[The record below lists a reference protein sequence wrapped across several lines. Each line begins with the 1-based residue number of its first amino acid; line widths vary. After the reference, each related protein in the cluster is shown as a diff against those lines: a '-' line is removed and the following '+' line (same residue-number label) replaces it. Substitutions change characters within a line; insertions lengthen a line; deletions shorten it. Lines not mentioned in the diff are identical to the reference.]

1 MFNGIIYNSGTI
13 VKIKKGKNYSEVVLK
28 TSLKFNKSE
37 IGSSLCCNGTCLT
50 ITKIKNNL
58 VSFYLSDE
66 TIRRTSFGSSKN
78 GDSINLEKS
87 LNYGHKIYKGAK
99 ALEANT
105 LSDLYY
111 ILISHWQNPTEV
123 VTNSKE
129 SQTFLSEFK
138 PELLNFNN
146 HQKMMILDLITF
158 LPNSILVKI
167 DRASMASSLEA
178 RVPFLDHELIEY
190 SWKIPHSLKY
200 RNGKGK
206 WILRQILNNYV
217 PKNLTER
224 PKMGFG
230 IPLGTWLR
238 GPLRDWAENL
248 LNEKRLTQEGY
259 FNPKLIRDK
268 WQEHL
273 SNKHNWQYDLWNVLM
288 FQAWI
293 DTNN

>member
-1 MFNGIIYNSGTI
+1 VI
-13 VKIKKGKNYSEVVLK
+13 
-28 TSLKFNKSE
+28 
-37 IGSSLCCNGTCLT
+37 
-50 ITKIKNNL
+50 
-58 VSFYLSDE
+58 
-66 TIRRTSFGSSKN
+66 
-78 GDSINLEKS
+78 
-87 LNYGHKIYKGAK
+87 
-99 ALEANT
+99 
-105 LSDLYY
+105 
-111 ILISHWQNPTEV
+111 
-123 VTNSKE
+123 NSKE

-146 HQKMMILDLITF
+146 HQKMMMLDLITY
-158 LPNSILVKI
+158 LPNSILVKV

-190 SWKIPHSLKY
+190 SWKIPHSLKF

-230 IPLGTWLR
+230 IPLGSWLR

-259 FNPKLIRDK
+259 FNAKLIRNK
-268 WQEHL
+268 WHEHL
-273 SNKHNWQYDLWNVLM
+273 SNKYNWQHDLWNVLM